1 MNPRP
6 ALFDIA
12 VRRSIEDEIQRLI
25 DLLDHADPDAD
36 LEPDLDPEPGTWTE
50 FMQSR
55 QSCKIEDE
63 SLEDG
68 GDDEPW
74 LGRLECLH
82 QGAGTYG
89 NDDDREDDHAERFGI
104 GDGDGLQEQ
113 LAR

>member
-6 ALFDIA
+6 ALFDVA
-12 VRRSIEDEIQRLI
+12 VRRSIEDEIQRLV
-25 DLLDHADPDAD
+25 DLLDLVDGDAD
-36 LEPDLDPEPGTWTE
+36 LEDGRDAEPDADGEPDAD
-50 FMQSR
+50 
-55 QSCKIEDE
+55 DE
-63 SLEDG
+63 LG